1 MPTHA
6 EVRRLPYSREQMFDL
21 VADVERYPEFL
32 PWCVAC
38 RIKRWE
44 SPTAFTADLIIGFKM
59 FRERFTSRVG
69 LDRPERIDVSYQEG
83 PFRYLNNHWRFE
95 ETEDGGCAI
104 DFYIDFEFKSK
115 SLQKMIGTLF
125 NEAVRRMV
133 NAFEHRAF
141 ALYGADASRQR
152 RGPVPAKPGAAPLS

>member
-6 EVRRLPYSREQMFDL
+6 EVRCLPYSREQMFDL

-38 RIKRWE
+38 RIKRRE
-44 SPTAFTADLIIGFKM
+44 SPSAFTADLIIGFKM

-69 LDRPERIDVSYQEG
+69 LDRPHRIDVSYQHG

-95 ETEDGGCAI
+95 ETADGGCAI
-104 DFYIDFEFKSK
+104 DLYIDFE
-115 SLQKMIGTLF
+115 
-125 NEAVRRMV
+125 
-133 NAFEHRAF
+133 
-141 ALYGADASRQR
+141 
-152 RGPVPAKPGAAPLS
+152 